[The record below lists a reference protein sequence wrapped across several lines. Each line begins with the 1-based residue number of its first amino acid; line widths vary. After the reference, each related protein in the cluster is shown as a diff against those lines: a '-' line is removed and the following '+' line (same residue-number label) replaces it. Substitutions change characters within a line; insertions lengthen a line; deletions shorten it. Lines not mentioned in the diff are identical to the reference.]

1 VKLTFKQVL
10 YSVVLILAVVF
21 SLTRCTN
28 QILMPVLSKEYISQD
43 DLLFQKSQEERLKR
57 NLESVLRKLLGKNTY
72 HVSVMMAL
80 ENEAVVKEAI
90 ERDPQTY
97 LEKYKEELTQEFER
111 LREQALMRRPTMSA
125 IRDAVEKRNG
135 VLPGLLEQD
144 ETFEELGPLPGFP
157 AIPSRFTEEEKV
169 VEDFPSVL
177 KQPDYNPQQKDV
189 RNLTKTI
196 EEEKVFYNEVVTKTS
211 SPTNRI
217 QNVVVNVVIDS
228 DHFKLLNILEED
240 LKGLLNGVVALNA
253 DRGDLLNVS
262 FMPFVEKPFDFN
274 RFYLKNKHVLGKL
287 AVVVDKVKW
296 VFFGILILGVLGFA
310 GWLGYGWF
318 QRYIQERTRLQ
329 EEQRLKRLAEDQAR
343 EKKEID
349 ELEERRKSVIS
360 LAKSK
365 PQDFANLILSWV
377 EAAEREGA
385 TSGQ

>member
-1 VKLTFKQVL
+1 
-10 YSVVLILAVVF
+10 
-21 SLTRCTN
+21 
-28 QILMPVLSKEYISQD
+28 MPVLSKEYISQD

-57 NLESVLRKLLGKNTY
+57 NLESVLRKLLGKNTF

-97 LEKYKEELTQEFER
+97 SEKYKEELTQEFER
-111 LREQALMRRPTMSA
+111 LREQAMMRRPTMSA

-135 VLPGLLEQD
+135 VLPGLLAQD
-144 ETFEELGPLPGFP
+144 ETFVELEPLPGFP
-157 AIPSRFTEEEKV
+157 SIPSRFTEEEKV
-169 VEDFPSVL
+169 VEDVPTVL
-177 KQPDYNPQQKDV
+177 KQPDYNPQQKDI

-217 QNVVVNVVIDS
+217 QHVVVNVVIDS
-228 DHFKLLNILEED
+228 DHFKLLNITED
-240 LKGLLNGVVALNA
+240 DLNSLLNGVVALNA
-253 DRGDLLNVS
+253 DRGDALNVS

-287 AVVVDKVKW
+287 AVVIDKVKW
-296 VFFGILILGVLGFA
+296 VFFGIIILSILGFA

-318 QRYIQERTRLQ
+318 QRYLQERSRIQEELRM
-329 EEQRLKRLAEDQAR
+329 KRLAEDQAR
-343 EKKEID
+343 EKKQID

>member
-1 VKLTFKQVL
+1 
-10 YSVVLILAVVF
+10 
-21 SLTRCTN
+21 
-28 QILMPVLSKEYISQD
+28 MPVLSKEYISQD